1 MEIKGNIE
9 KMSKQKQRFI
19 KTSIFIFLL
28 YGIFLGTSLVIDKAY
43 ANNDEWQI
51 AYYRPLAT
59 GYAKGTMVVTTWSEW
74 YSEPFTREQNVE
86 SQILKGDLFQIGDVW
101 YYYNITMTI
110 RWAVPQILGFMFN
123 APPFILYYSQNNG
136 STWNFIYEYTW
147 TQYME
152 TTEQWGAGFTSG
164 VGHYYIPSQFTQYF
178 MPNTIFRIQVH
189 PTFPVYTY
197 YLCNYYWGA
206 IQKPIPPYDFI
217 DGSDNYV
224 QYAIS
229 FTYEYQN
236 QPQEYKGST
245 IAFPFD
251 KTKKILSDSANMIL
265 NTLHLSGA
273 SNEVVGKQFGTD
285 TWIIIYS
292 SQLAMMELTDLL
304 KVFPENA
311 TNYLVPIKRFIVWMW
326 SKQNLTDGSF
336 PFILTDGDQHPWY
349 NATTNQWYGYD
360 KIDSFSACA
369 ISLMRKYYDATED
382 LAFINQYWNPIFK
395 SKGFIVDLMNP
406 TYWLPVDG
414 YHFNGTQ
421 YIKSQM
427 NWLHDSVEA
436 YQGIKDYAYLE
447 GVRGNSSE
455 QTYWNNYAENIANGI
470 RTYFWNETLG
480 RYAGMFYINNGTQNT
495 VRVYNTITPLIYNVE
510 TNETRA
516 SSTISQYVSWGILS
530 GRYYEK
536 KWAEDYSISNE
547 YSTMS
552 GMIYSAFAKLIT
564 QFNYTELWMK
574 DSFFEVSK
582 FLFMNPIYPNGNL
595 QNNAGWLDF
604 VNLVNYTWAQDYARL
619 IETSAWI
626 LDGFMYLPDMMSLYN
641 YTTLEMVALNQS
653 LTLEGSYWAGKQSEF
668 KSETGFQWNANKP
681 NFEQWV
687 NWLKNKQL
695 YVQWFDF
702 IFKKW
707 LFDEGYFGDF
717 PWWEEWTPIPPPI
730 WIEDWVTPFIIEWS
744 LIGMYTT
751 LGIGLS
757 GVFLMCFAP
766 SWVAWKIKKK
776 GVDVDTVERFGY
788 ALLLFLVGFGLFVM
802 WLWS

>member
-1 MEIKGNIE
+1 MNQ
-9 KMSKQKQRFI
+9 QKQRFI
-19 KTSIFIFLL
+19 KASIFLFLL
-28 YGIFLGTSLVIDKAY
+28 CGILLGTSLIIDKTY

-59 GYAKGTMVVTTWSEW
+59 GYAKGTMVVTTLTEW

-86 SQILKGDLFQIGDVW
+86 SQILKGDLFQIGDIS

-110 RWAVPQILGFMFN
+110 RWAVPQLLGFMFN

-147 TQYME
+147 TQYIE

-164 VGHYYIPSQFTQYF
+164 VAHYYIPSQFTQYF

-189 PTFPVYTY
+189 PTIPVYTY

-206 IQKPIPPYDFI
+206 IQKPIPPNDFI
-217 DGSDNYV
+217 DESGNYV
-224 QYAIS
+224 QYVIS

-245 IAFPFD
+245 IDFPFD
-251 KTKKILSDSANMIL
+251 KTKKILSDSADMIL
-265 NTLHLSGA
+265 NTMHLSGA

-292 SQLAMMELTDLL
+292 SQLAMMKLTDLL
-304 KVFPENA
+304 KIFPENA

-326 SKQNLTDGSF
+326 NKQNLTDGSF
-336 PFILTDGDQHPWY
+336 PFILTDGDQHRWY

-360 KIDSFSACA
+360 KIDSFSASA

-382 LAFINQYWNPIFK
+382 LAFINKYWNPIFK
-395 SKGFIVDLMNP
+395 SKEFIVDLMNL

-414 YHFNGTQ
+414 YHFNGTH

-427 NWLHDSVEA
+427 NWLHDCVEA

-455 QTYWNNYAENIANGI
+455 QTYWNNYAESIANGI

-510 TNETRA
+510 INGTRA

-552 GMIYSAFAKLIT
+552 GMILSSFAKLIT

-574 DSFFEVSK
+574 DKFFEVSK

-626 LDGFMYLPDMMSLYN
+626 IDGFMYLPNMVSLYN
-641 YTTLEMVALNQS
+641 YTSLEMVALNQS
-653 LTLEGSYWAGKQSEF
+653 LTLEGSYWNGKQNEF
-668 KSETGFQWNANKP
+668 KSETGFQWNATKP

-730 WIEDWVTPFIIEWS
+730 WIDDWVTPFIIEWS

-776 GVDVDTVERFGY
+776 GVDTDTIERFGY
-788 ALLLFLVGFGLFVM
+788 ALLLFLVGFGLFIM